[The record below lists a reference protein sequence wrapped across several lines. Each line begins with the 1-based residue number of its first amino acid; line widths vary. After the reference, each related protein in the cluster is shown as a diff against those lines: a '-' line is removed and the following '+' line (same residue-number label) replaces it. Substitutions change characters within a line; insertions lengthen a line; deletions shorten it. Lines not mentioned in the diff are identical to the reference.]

1 MLGCFRDIN
10 IQVEALCSG
19 FEAELC
25 MFGIDVGPRS
35 TVTLCNRVFHGLFS
49 GFYNGEVLQ
58 RQEIVATKLC
68 APIKPH
74 EPS

>member
-1 MLGCFRDIN
+1 MLGCFRGIN

-25 MFGIDVGPRS
+25 MFGIDVDPQS

-49 GFYNGEVLQ
+49 GFYNGQVSTEAGD
-58 RQEIVATKLC
+58 RGNKTLC
-68 APIKPH
+68 AN
-74 EPS
+74 